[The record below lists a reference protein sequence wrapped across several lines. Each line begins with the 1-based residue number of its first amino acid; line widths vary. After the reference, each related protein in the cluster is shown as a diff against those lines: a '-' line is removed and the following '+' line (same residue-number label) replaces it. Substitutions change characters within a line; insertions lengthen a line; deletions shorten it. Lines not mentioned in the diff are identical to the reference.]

1 MEKKSPGRPK
11 MYDSASDKIEAFRK
25 RLESAGYMR
34 KELLVTKETWDQ
46 VTTLARENGVSVSD
60 AASGLLEY
68 GARTFLSRQAAS
80 SVAFSRRLTNLSPQA
95 SEAVVKPK
103 AKPNSNPIADFFVKR
118 KVSAQSLAAGGGSES
133 DKT

>member
-46 VTTLARENGVSVSD
+46 VTTLAKENGVSVSD

-68 GARTFLSRQAAS
+68 GTRTFLSRQAAG
-80 SVAFSRRLTNLSPQA
+80 SVAFSRRLASLSPQA
-95 SEAVVKPK
+95 SEPVVKPK

-118 KVSAQSLAAGGGSES
+118 KESAQSLAAGDGSES